1 MNLGKQTWVNI
12 NLVKLVCYI
21 MNDKSTPH
29 IKELN
34 MTENMQE
41 IIISGYYLLKDGND
55 GICSKISDNSH
66 PFLGFLFPI
75 CLDTWY
81 WER

>member
-1 MNLGKQTWVNI
+1 
-12 NLVKLVCYI
+12 

-41 IIISGYYLLKDGND
+41 IIISGYYLLKEVNLLHGND

-66 PFLGFLFPI
+66 PFLGFPFPI
-75 CLDTWY
+75 ILN
-81 WER
+81 